1 MSAANRRLSTFHIVR
16 EKSRETTQL
25 ILSRGTARHYLWML
39 TALSVVIVL
48 LFAKNRQLA
57 ADNAALELQLQTQF
71 QRLKEFGANASLSSS
86 CNASKGDSSEKCAM
100 NEAEEDMRIPGDQG
114 VSFWRVIAVVTA
126 SLLLLVPFTGPPL
139 WDTFILPK
147 FLFPEEQQEHL
158 TYISKRGMYLVDF
171 WFSTY
176 PWMKGVFLLG
186 GTVYLL
192 VLGALAFWGVTNGSF
207 LAALWVSWGFIA
219 DSGNHSGLEGA
230 SERLVGTF
238 VTLGGMMVF
247 ALMLSLVA
255 EHISEMVDTLKRG
268 KSDVVEKDHTLILG
282 WSDKLLPIVEQ
293 IALAN
298 DSEGGGVVVVL
309 SARNKQEMEE
319 AIGQAEFSFRGTKV
333 VCRTGTPLLLAD
345 LNKVSVSAARA
356 IIVLSEASNADMS
369 DANTLRIMLSL
380 RGVID
385 LDANIVAEISDVD
398 NEAQVE
404 SGFVLGVCFVRVE
417 VESGFV
423 VGVRTV

>member
-1 MSAANRRLSTFHIVR
+1 
-16 EKSRETTQL
+16 
-25 ILSRGTARHYLWML
+25 ML

-100 NEAEEDMRIPGDQG
+100 NEAEEDMRIPGDQ
-114 VSFWRVIAVVTA
+114 
-126 SLLLLVPFTGPPL
+126 
-139 WDTFILPK
+139 
-147 FLFPEEQQEHL
+147 
-158 TYISKRGMYLVDF
+158 
-171 WFSTY
+171 
-176 PWMKGVFLLG
+176 
-186 GTVYLL
+186 
-192 VLGALAFWGVTNGSF
+192 VTNGSF

-423 VGVRTV
+423 VGVRTVCVEVESGVVAGVRFERVK